1 MAKTKFNIITST
13 CVPLP
18 LENVDTDQII
28 PARFLKAT
36 TREEKFFGDN
46 LFRDWRY
53 NADGSLN
60 KDFVLN
66 NPTYS
71 GQILVAGKNFGSGSS
86 REHAAWAIAGYG
98 FRVVVSS
105 FFADIHKNNELNN
118 FVLPVVVTE
127 EFLQE
132 LFDSIEAD
140 PKMEVEVNLPEQTI
154 TNKATGKSEHFE
166 INAYK
171 KLCLMNGLDDID
183 FLLSNKDKIEEWE
196 KEGVKIEIMDTT
208 LRDGEQTSGVS
219 FVPHEKLMIARLL
232 LEDLKVDR
240 VEVASARVSDG
251 EFEAVKMICD
261 WAARRNLLHKV
272 EVLGFVDGHTSVDW
286 IQRTGCRV
294 INLLCKGSLKHCTQ
308 QLKKTPEEHLADII
322 NVVHYAD
329 EQDITVNVYLEDWS
343 NGIKDSPEYVFQ
355 LMDGLQETS
364 VKRYMLPDTL
374 GILNPL
380 QVIEYMRKMKKRY
393 PNTHL
398 DFHAHNDYDLAVSN
412 VLAAVL
418 SGVKG
423 LHTTINGLG
432 ERAGN
437 APLAS
442 VQAILKDHFNA
453 ATNIDESRLNDVSRV
468 VESYSG
474 IMIPAN
480 KPIVGENVFTQV
492 AGVHADGDNKNN
504 LYCNDLL
511 PERFG
516 RKREYA
522 LGKTSGKA
530 NIRKNLEDLGL
541 ELDEDAMRKV
551 TERII
556 ELGDKKELVTQED
569 LPYIVSDV
577 LKHGAIGEKVKL
589 KSYFVNLAHGL
600 KPMATLKIE
609 INGKEYEESSGGDGQ
624 YDAFVRALRKIYKV
638 TLGRKFPMLTNYA
651 VTIPPGGRTD
661 AFVQTVITWS
671 YDEQVFRT
679 RGLDADQTEAAIKA
693 TMKMLNLIEDEYE
706 KSK

>member
-1 MAKTKFNIITST
+1 MG
-13 CVPLP
+13 
-18 LENVDTDQII
+18 E
-28 PARFLKAT
+28 R
-36 TREEKFFGDN
+36 
-46 LFRDWRY
+46 
-53 NADGSLN
+53 
-60 KDFVLN
+60 
-66 NPTYS
+66 
-71 GQILVAGKNFGSGSS
+71 
-86 REHAAWAIAGYG
+86 
-98 FRVVVSS
+98 
-105 FFADIHKNNELNN
+105 
-118 FVLPVVVTE
+118 
-127 EFLQE
+127 
-132 LFDSIEAD
+132 
-140 PKMEVEVNLPEQTI
+140 
-154 TNKATGKSEHFE
+154 
-166 INAYK
+166 
-171 KLCLMNGLDDID
+171 
-183 FLLSNKDKIEEWE
+183 
-196 KEGVKIEIMDTT
+196 VKIEIMDTT

-251 EFEAVKMICD
+251 EMEAVRMICE
-261 WAARRNLLHKV
+261 WAALRNLLHQV
-272 EVLGFVDGHTSVDW
+272 EVLGFVDGKTSVDW
-286 IQRTGCRV
+286 IREAGCQV
-294 INLLCKGSLKHCTQ
+294 LNLLCKGSLKHCTE
-308 QLKKTPEEHLADII
+308 QLKKTPEEHIHDIKETI
-322 NVVHYAD
+322 YYAHS
-329 EQDITVNVYLEDWS
+329 QGVLVNVYLEDWS
-343 NGIKDSPEYVFQ
+343 SGMKHSPEYVFQ
-355 LMDGLQETS
+355 LMDALQSTP
-364 VKRYMLPDTL
+364 VQRYMLPDTL

-380 QVIEYMRKMKKRY
+380 QVIEYMRKMKKHY
-393 PNTHL
+393 PKKHF

-437 APLAS
+437 APLSS
-442 VQAILKDHFNA
+442 VQAILKDHFEA
-453 ATNIDESRLNDVSRV
+453 ITNIDESRLNDVSRV

-474 IMIPAN
+474 IVIPPN

-522 LGKTSGKA
+522 LGKNSGKA

-541 ELDEDAMRKV
+541 QLDEESMRKV

-556 ELGDKKELVTQED
+556 QLGDKKELVTQED

-577 LKHGAIGEKVKL
+577 LKHDVEDDQVKL
-589 KSYFVNLAHGL
+589 KSYIVNLAYGL
-600 KPMATLKIE
+600 KPMATVKME
-609 INGKEYEESSGGDGQ
+609 IHGKEYEVNSSGDGQ
-624 YDAFVRALRKIYKV
+624 YDAFVRAIRKIYKE

-661 AFVQTVITWS
+661 AFVQTTISWS
-671 YDEQVFRT
+671 FEDKIFKT

-693 TMKMLNLIEDEYE
+693 TMKMLNIIEKDYE
-706 KSK
+706 KMD